1 MLGREAKAEV
11 IHMGQEATERHS
23 SGGLGKTTFFVTPT
37 LSLEIQVIKNL
48 GNTIILYATIRM
60 A

>member
-1 MLGREAKAEV
+1 
-11 IHMGQEATERHS
+11 MGQEATGEALISRKV
-23 SGGLGKTTFFVTPT
+23 GKTTFFVTLT

-48 GNTIILYATIRM
+48 GDMIIVYATIRM